1 VNGFNIIIIFAS
13 VIIVGLF
20 FGSVFI
26 NLNVKNDKLGIE
38 KLDGEIDG
46 LKQDIRKLDAD
57 IASLTN
63 PYRVLKYIEENDLKP
78 VPLKRKHT
86 IYVEK
91 N

>member
-1 VNGFNIIIIFAS
+1 LNSYNIIIIIAS

-26 NLNVKNDKLGIE
+26 NLSVKNDKIVIE
-38 KLDGEIDG
+38 KLNGEIDN

-57 IASLTN
+57 IAEYTN